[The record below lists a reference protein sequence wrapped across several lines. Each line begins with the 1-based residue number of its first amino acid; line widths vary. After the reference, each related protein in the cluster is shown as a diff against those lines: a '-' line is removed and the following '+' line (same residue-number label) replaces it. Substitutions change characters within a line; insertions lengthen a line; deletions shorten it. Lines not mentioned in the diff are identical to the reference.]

1 MRNFG
6 NDIKNYYGTLSI
18 TAQTGLTALTVSGGI
33 ASDLINNSGLIGCAG
48 LLQVTGSGTTG
59 IALSAG
65 TEIFN
70 SGSAGTIQAYNRS
83 TSVYLPMNVS
93 GSTVSLNVSGT
104 TALSIAA
111 PGNVTIVAPSS
122 GAALTLGQY
131 LQLPAYANLHGQIQ
145 ITPVGTGAVG
155 QSAFQYYS
163 DNNLYIDAP
172 TTGTPSGGATYLR
185 TGTGSTIPALTLA
198 ANQGAVFGAA
208 TGGSQGAGT
217 VNATGLYVNGVAVG
231 VGVTQTTGSFTGTL
245 TGCTTSPTATFNYC
259 IVGKIA
265 FLYNTS
271 SLQGTSNTSVCTITG
286 MPAALT
292 PAGSPTVAIP
302 VASNGIQLAG
312 CALPS
317 GTTLTLGANFGAA
330 GSFATSGSKGI
341 YVGTV
346 ISYPL
351 N

>member
-1 MRNFG
+1 
-6 NDIKNYYGTLSI
+6 
-18 TAQTGLTALTVSGGI
+18 VSGGI

-70 SGSAGTIQAYNRS
+70 SGSAGVIQAYNRS
-83 TSVYLPMNVS
+83 TAVYLPMTVS
-93 GSTVSLNVSGT
+93 GSTVSLSVSGM
-104 TALSIAA
+104 TAL
-111 PGNVTIVAPSS
+111 TM
-122 GAALTLGQY
+122 
-131 LQLPAYANLHGQIQ
+131 
-145 ITPVGTGAVG
+145 
-155 QSAFQYYS
+155 
-163 DNNLYIDAP
+163 
-172 TTGTPSGGATYLR
+172 
-185 TGTGSTIPALTLA
+185 A
-198 ANQGAVFGAA
+198 ANQGAVFGTA

-271 SLQGTSNTSVCTITG
+271 TLQGTSNTSVCTITG

-317 GTTLTLGANFGAA
+317 GTTLTLGAGFGAA